1 MKIYYGNNSLHDW
14 LIDDISRR
22 SYRSKPKGRRS
33 KLTAAQMLPNQIQQR
48 EQSYQMSQTDIALE
62 HLHDI
67 PDIPL
72 PLRRMTPAGRVWEIS
87 KLLAHAL
94 IVIDP
99 LDLIDDD

>member
-1 MKIYYGNNSLHDW
+1 MKIYYGNNAIHEW
-14 LIDDISRR
+14 LSDDISRR

-33 KLTAAQMLPNQIQQR
+33 KLTTAQILPNSHTKRKTTYQR
-48 EQSYQMSQTDIALE
+48 SQTDIALE
-62 HLHDI
+62 YLHDI

-72 PLRRMTPAGRVWEIS
+72 PLRKLTPAGKIWEAS